1 MMSDDVA
8 GAQNSIRAGAHGV
21 LLVRKKSGITSHD
34 VVHSLRKII
43 GQKEIGHGGTLDP
56 IAEGL
61 MLILLGQGTKLSN
74 YLLSNDKRY
83 FFSFRLGAET
93 DTLDRTG
100 KILSRKPVNISLQT
114 IERVLKQNQGKCML
128 PVPLFSAVKIRGK
141 KLYEYVR
148 SNRPVEPPIREMF
161 FYQLE
166 IKDMTADQVAVE
178 LSCRKGSYIRS
189 WVALVGQQL
198 KTGAYLESLIRLR
211 SNPFS
216 LNSALGVC
224 EIQNRLAAPQFVNN
238 NGKPINWQALLAPA
252 FIPFSESL
260 PHIQPVVI
268 STQAEQQMKQG
279 RIPAHLLLSLKA
291 DQKEVNQQK
300 AEKIMRVMNYSTGAM
315 AALLKLK
322 VFKPPEILRVFS
334 SLP

>member
-1 MMSDDVA
+1 MRDHVP
-8 GAQNSIRAGAHGV
+8 GVQNSTRAGVHGV

-74 YLLSNDKRY
+74 YLLVNNKRY
-83 FFSFRLGAET
+83 FFSFCLGAET

-100 KILSRKPVNISLQT
+100 KILSQKPVNVSLQT
-114 IERVLKQNQGKCML
+114 IKYVLKQNQGKCML

-148 SNRPVEPPIREMF
+148 ANRQVEPPVREMF
-161 FYQLE
+161 FYDLE
-166 IKDMTADQVAVE
+166 IKNIISNQVTVE

-189 WVALVGQQL
+189 WVALIGQQL
-198 KTGAYLESLIRLR
+198 KTGAYLDSLVRLR
-211 SNPFS
+211 SEPFS
-216 LNSALGVC
+216 LSSALDVC
-224 EIQNRLAAPQFVNN
+224 EIQDRLATPQSVSED
-238 NGKPINWQALLAPA
+238 GKTINWQKRLAPA

-268 STQAEQQMKQG
+268 SMQAEQQMKQG
-279 RIPAHLLLSLKA
+279 RIPIYLLVSLKA
-291 DQKEVNQQK
+291 DQKEVNQQRV
-300 AEKIMRVMNYSTGAM
+300 EKIVRVMSHSTGQM

>member
-1 MMSDDVA
+1 MMSDHVT
-8 GAQNSIRAGAHGV
+8 GKQNSVRAGVHGV

-74 YLLSNDKRY
+74 YLLGNNKRY

-148 SNRPVEPPIREMF
+148 SNRHIEPPIREMF

-166 IKDMTADQVAVE
+166 IKDITSDRVAVE

-198 KTGAYLESLIRLR
+198 KTGAYLESLVRLH
-211 SNPFS
+211 SDPFS
-216 LNSALGVC
+216 LSSALDVC
-224 EIQNRLAAPQFVNN
+224 EIQNRLATPQFINDDERT
-238 NGKPINWQALLAPA
+238 INWQKQLAPA

-260 PHIQPVVI
+260 PHIQPVI
-268 STQAEQQMKQG
+268 IAKQSEQQMQQG
-279 RIPAHLLLSLKA
+279 RISDRLLFSLKA

-300 AEKIMRVMNYSTGAM
+300 VEKIVRVMNYSNGRM